1 MTAEEREQVGP
12 WLDQGMSLR
21 EITRRL
27 AVPYETVRRWAY
39 RIRPELRKKGR
50 AWTDDDNETL
60 AAGVEAGDSWAAI
73 ADRLGRSISSV
84 QVHQTEL
91 RRKAGKIQRTM
102 HGDRLDRT
110 GDVYGCVT
118 VLGHDPVNPM
128 LWSVR
133 WECCGKVRAVASER
147 CGHMQRNPTL
157 MCQSCHRDPDRRVV
171 AQPVALE
178 PPVDPPIDPGDI
190 YGLWVR
196 AMGAVRRGAA

>member
-1 MTAEEREQVGP
+1 MTTEEREQVGP

-21 EITRRL
+21 DITRRL
-27 AVPYETVRRWAY
+27 AAPYETVRRWAY

-60 AAGVEAGDSWAAI
+60 ASGVESGDSWAAI
-73 ADRLGRSISSV
+73 AGRLGRSISSV

-118 VLGHDPVNPM
+118 VLGPDPDNPM

-133 WECCGKVRAVASER
+133 WECCGKVRAVASDR
-147 CGHMQRNPTL
+147 CAHMKRKPTSE
-157 MCQSCHRDPDRRVV
+157 CQECKRDPNNRIPVPQ
-171 AQPVALE
+171 AQME
-178 PPVDPPIDPGDI
+178 PPIDPGDI
-190 YGLWVR
+190 YGLWLR
-196 AMGAVRRGAA
+196 AMDAVRRRSA